1 MSLLHHLYP
10 VLACPLTHQPV
21 EIMGERMLDDGS
33 VVDGWIWSPAANRF
47 VGQIRDFQIDFVR
60 AGQPA
65 DPDGVRVA
73 HADGRLA
80 RIVDSRPQRR
90 KREALDGSFTL
101 QGSWWPIDDRLHASE
116 EAGAEISFEVG
127 PTFDLHFEAHPWS
140 GKAEILIDGEVE
152 RVLDLY
158 NPHLAVPLEIAYR
171 RDTPARVTVRV
182 TGDRS
187 PLSFGSQVLFG
198 GVVEHHATEVEPL
211 TYDKRQHTNPSTFAP
226 HFWPLLDSVPGEGLL
241 LDFGGGN
248 RLVPDNRY
256 VNLDYAALTQPDV
269 IGDGLALPFLD
280 NSIDAVFTNGVLEH
294 LSDPLQ
300 GGREIARV
308 LKPGGRLLADMAFMQ
323 PVHSEGQH
331 FFNGTVWGI
340 ERIFQDLEIEKVW
353 ADGSFGWLMEWF
365 IEVLG
370 INESAP
376 RESVEKFAALA
387 RELEPHIPADRLLYA
402 SASVFLTAHKR

>member
-198 GVVEHHATEVEPL
+198 GVVEHHAT
-211 TYDKRQHTNPSTFAP
+211 
-226 HFWPLLDSVPGEGLL
+226 
-241 LDFGGGN
+241 
-248 RLVPDNRY
+248 
-256 VNLDYAALTQPDV
+256 
-269 IGDGLALPFLD
+269 
-280 NSIDAVFTNGVLEH
+280 
-294 LSDPLQ
+294 
-300 GGREIARV
+300 
-308 LKPGGRLLADMAFMQ
+308 
-323 PVHSEGQH
+323 
-331 FFNGTVWGI
+331 
-340 ERIFQDLEIEKVW
+340 
-353 ADGSFGWLMEWF
+353 
-365 IEVLG
+365 
-370 INESAP
+370 
-376 RESVEKFAALA
+376 
-387 RELEPHIPADRLLYA
+387 
-402 SASVFLTAHKR
+402 